1 MGKKGDVLIETIPF
15 KPKRKVKTI
24 EGKLSDLLK
33 EENQTDDF
41 IQIVLTD
48 DKTQLDAMK
57 KLQDVYKNAVS
68 LTYKKD
74 ENISS
79 FLHFTR
85 DVGPDEKET
94 DLIQVKIKEINEESI

>member
-1 MGKKGDVLIETIPF
+1 
-15 KPKRKVKTI
+15 
-24 EGKLSDLLK
+24 
-33 EENQTDDF
+33 
-41 IQIVLTD
+41 
-48 DKTQLDAMK
+48 MK

-74 ENISS
+74 ENILSIDDADIPSIEGAEPLDVISS

>member
-1 MGKKGDVLIETIPF
+1 
-15 KPKRKVKTI
+15 
-24 EGKLSDLLK
+24 
-33 EENQTDDF
+33 
-41 IQIVLTD
+41 
-48 DKTQLDAMK
+48 MK

-74 ENISS
+74 ENILSIDDADIPSIEGAEPLDVISS
-79 FLHFTR
+79 FLQFTR